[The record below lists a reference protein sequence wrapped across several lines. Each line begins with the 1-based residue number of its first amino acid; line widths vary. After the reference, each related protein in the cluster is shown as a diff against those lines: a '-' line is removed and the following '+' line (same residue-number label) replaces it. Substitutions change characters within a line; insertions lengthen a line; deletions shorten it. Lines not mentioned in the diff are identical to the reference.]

1 MVIEAFWPSCSGSLP
16 DLWTVQPV
24 LQGWMAADWVEV
36 PMAADGTLIWPFL
49 GEILAHDGLRG
60 WSAAS
65 PHPLGG
71 GVSQRT
77 AQPMV
82 VTPKS
87 FSDVPRF
94 WTLPL
99 PSTNRNGIWSGS
111 PGSKGAR
118 MVTEVQRLAP
128 GTSKESHTEYPISSV
143 FLSFVFSM
151 DRFPP
156 TPYLGKGEMDTYL
169 VVVSFEF

>member
-16 DLWTVQPV
+16 DLWTVQPI

-36 PMAADGTLIWPFL
+36 PMTADGTLIWPFL

-60 WSAAS
+60 WPAAS
-65 PHPLGG
+65 PHPRGG

-87 FSDVPRF
+87 FPDAPRF

-99 PSTNRNGIWSGS
+99 LGGCELWVLNMKDAVRKKLPVQEKVSNGIKIHDKTHSIACLKRNPS
-111 PGSKGAR
+111 PRWESFT
-118 MVTEVQRLAP
+118 VT
-128 GTSKESHTEYPISSV
+128 KEERTAGNRS
-143 FLSFVFSM
+143 
-151 DRFPP
+151 
-156 TPYLGKGEMDTYL
+156 
-169 VVVSFEF
+169 